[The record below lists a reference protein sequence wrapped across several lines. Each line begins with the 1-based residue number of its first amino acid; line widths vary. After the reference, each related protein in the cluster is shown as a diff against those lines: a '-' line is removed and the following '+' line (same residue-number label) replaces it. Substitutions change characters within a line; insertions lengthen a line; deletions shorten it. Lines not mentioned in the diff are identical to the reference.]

1 MKFLNWLF
9 SSPASIITIISVVIA
24 YIAYNF
30 QRKQSAKRIA
40 LEFAEKYSK
49 EFIPRIRYI
58 NCILKSIGA
67 YEYISGFTKYSDF
80 TSEELI
86 EFLKDKNFDID
97 DFKNLFGNI
106 SVDNLISAFSCS
118 GGNTYICSF
127 HYYFMEIMN
136 NPGGEIKNAFYKFVV
151 DMVNDL
157 EAATAMF
164 HYNVGDERVVYLSL
178 HQTFLAYMKI
188 WYFFISERNVYNHDR
203 YFINIIWLYKKWDK
217 RRRDNENR
225 IKKIID
231 KKSDKNKLH

>member
-1 MKFLNWLF
+1 MSFLDWLF
-9 SSPASIITIISVVIA
+9 SSPTPVITIISVVIA

-40 LEFAEKYSK
+40 LEFAERYAK

-58 NCILKSIGA
+58 NCILKSVGA

-86 EFLKDKNFDID
+86 DFLKDKNFDIKG
-97 DFKNLFGNI
+97 FKSLFEKI
-106 SVDNLISAFSCS
+106 REEDLVSAFSCC
-118 GGNTYICSF
+118 GGNEYICGC
-127 HYYFMEIMN
+127 HNYFIEVKSD
-136 NPGGEIKNAFYKFVV
+136 PDGDIKNAFYKFVV
-151 DMVNDL
+151 DLINDL

-164 HYNVGDERVVYLSL
+164 HYNIGDEKVVYLSL
-178 HQTFLAYMKI
+178 HQTFLSNMKN

-203 YFINIIWLYKKWDK
+203 YYINIIWLYNKWDK

-225 IKKIID
+225 IKKLID
-231 KKSDKNKLH
+231 KKSNKNKLH